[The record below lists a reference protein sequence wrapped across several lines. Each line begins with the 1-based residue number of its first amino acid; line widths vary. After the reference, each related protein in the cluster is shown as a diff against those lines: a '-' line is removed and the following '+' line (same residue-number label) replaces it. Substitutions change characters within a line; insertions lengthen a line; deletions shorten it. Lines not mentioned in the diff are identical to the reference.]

1 MIKLSRE
8 LHYFHGLRNGRIM
21 STTMC
26 ITRLSAGVNV
36 VPGMLVQ
43 FTIGNES
50 CILDKKDIK
59 ILISELV
66 DVI

>member
-1 MIKLSRE
+1 
-8 LHYFHGLRNGRIM
+8 
-21 STTMC
+21 MC

-43 FTIGNES
+43 FTVGNES
-50 CILDKKDIK
+50 CILDKKNIK